1 MLSARQNGCES
12 TRFGRIITKLRLPI
26 TEMINNNF
34 SQPINLIKEIFN
46 TQYFAVLT
54 SDERGQ
60 PYSNLIA
67 FAGTDDLKS
76 LVFFH
81 KPEHT

>member
-1 MLSARQNGCES
+1 
-12 TRFGRIITKLRLPI
+12 
-26 TEMINNNF
+26 MINNNF
-34 SQPINLIKEIFN
+34 AQPIDLIKDIFN

-76 LVFFH
+76 LVFSQAGTRVNIKTSLPIAKYLFS
-81 KPEHT
+81 